1 MFFSQLLIFFV
12 SVVLISISIS
22 GYGSLMKTGIKK
34 NFLLNI
40 FLGFIVISF
49 VITIIHFFFKINL
62 LISFLIF
69 FIGILIFLIKKN
81 LVISYFLKKK
91 LIYYCIIILL
101 FIPIY
106 LSQKYHEDFGYYHLP
121 YAIGLIEEK
130 IIFGFSNINLTYVY
144 NSLWLNIY
152 SIFFLQDKNFD
163 FLTLPSFILYVSF
176 ILFSFNQIISK
187 KNLVSSDYYLV
198 VTLFYFLLKFTRI
211 SEFGV
216 DLPAIIFSILGIY
229 YFFKFSETEL
239 NNERKNYF
247 FLIIIFSI
255 FSILIK
261 LSTLPIIFLS
271 FYLYIKYFRDLKFSI
286 FNLRYL
292 LVYSLLTTFFVQQFI
307 YTGCFFFPTNLT
319 CLNVSWFNQDYLKL
333 SQKLELVNK
342 SYNLAKDIYTPEEY
356 LKNFNWIYF
365 WFKRNFVEILEHFL
379 TIIFPSMLFLFFL
392 KKNKENRFFFRESL
406 FIYIFLFVG
415 LMFWFNFSPVYRF
428 AIHLFLTLM
437 FMLLLNFFYFKQF
450 SKKVFVVFFSIFILF
465 NFSKNISR
473 LNKENSIYFG
483 IQKIHNKYVE
493 NIRYSNKHAKIFLPD
508 VENNSQNGW
517 QGRLCWD
524 IPFIC
529 SSKNFNIYK
538 KNNYLFLIK

>member
-1 MFFSQLLIFFV
+1 MFLLQLLIFFV
-12 SVVLISISIS
+12 SVVLVSISIS
-22 GYGSLMKTGIKK
+22 GYGNLIKLGKK

-40 FLGFIVISF
+40 FIGFVVISF
-49 VITIIHFFFKINL
+49 IVTFIHLFFKINL
-62 LISFLIF
+62 FISF
-69 FIGILIFLIKKN
+69 FILFTGILISLIKKS
-81 LVISYFLKKK
+81 LDFSYFLNKN
-91 LIYYCIIILL
+91 LIYYCVVILL
-101 FIPIY
+101 FIPIF

-130 IIFGFSNINLTYVY
+130 IIFGFSNIDLTYVY

-152 SIFFLQDKNFD
+152 SIFFLEDKNFD
-163 FLTLPSFILYVSF
+163 FLTLPTFILYVSF

-187 KNLVSSDYYLV
+187 KNLISSDYYLV

-216 DLPAIIFSILGIY
+216 DLPAIIFSILAIY
-229 YFFKFSETEL
+229 YFFKFSETNL
-239 NNERKNYF
+239 DKKKKDYF

-261 LSTLPIIFLS
+261 LSTFPIIFLS
-271 FYLYIKYFRDLKFSI
+271 FYLFIKYFRDLKFSI
-286 FNLRYL
+286 FNFRYI
-292 LVYSLLTTFFVQQFI
+292 LVYSLLITFLIQQFI

-342 SYNLAKDIYTPEEY
+342 SYNLARDIYTPEEY

-365 WFKRNFVEILEHFL
+365 WFKRNFVEILEHFS
-379 TIIFPSMLFLFFL
+379 TIIFPSILFLFFL
-392 KKNKENRFFFRESL
+392 KKSGENRFFFKEKIFL
-406 FIYIFLFVG
+406 YIFLLVG
-415 LMFWFNFSPVYRF
+415 LIFWLNFSPVYRF
-428 AIHLFLTLM
+428 AIHLFLTFI
-437 FMLLLNFFYFKQF
+437 FMLLLNFFYLKHF
-450 SKKVFVVFFSIFILF
+450 SKKVFIIFFSIFILF
-465 NFSKNISR
+465 NFSKNVLR
-473 LNKENSIYFG
+473 LNKENDVYFG
-483 IQKIHNKYVE
+483 IQKIHNKYVK
-493 NIRYSNKHAKIFLPD
+493 NIRYSNKHAKIFVPD

-529 SSKNFNIYK
+529 SYQNLNIYR
-538 KNNYLFLIK
+538 KNNYLFLIE

>member
-1 MFFSQLLIFFV
+1 MFLLQLLIFFV
-12 SVVLISISIS
+12 SVVLVSISIS
-22 GYGSLMKTGIKK
+22 GYGNLIKLGKK

-40 FLGFIVISF
+40 FIGFVVISF
-49 VITIIHFFFKINL
+49 IVTFIHLFFKINL
-62 LISFLIF
+62 FISF
-69 FIGILIFLIKKN
+69 FILFTGILISLIKKS
-81 LVISYFLKKK
+81 LDFSYFLNKN
-91 LIYYCIIILL
+91 LIYYCVVILL
-101 FIPIY
+101 FIPIF

-130 IIFGFSNINLTYVY
+130 IIFGFSNIDLTYVY

-152 SIFFLQDKNFD
+152 SIFFLEDKNFD
-163 FLTLPSFILYVSF
+163 FLTLPTFILYVSF

-187 KNLVSSDYYLV
+187 KNLISSDYYLV

-216 DLPAIIFSILGIY
+216 DLPAIIFSILAIY
-229 YFFKFSETEL
+229 YFFKFSETNL
-239 NNERKNYF
+239 DKKKKDYF

-261 LSTLPIIFLS
+261 LSTFPIIFLS
-271 FYLYIKYFRDLKFSI
+271 FYLFIKYFRDLKFSI
-286 FNLRYL
+286 FNFRYI
-292 LVYSLLTTFFVQQFI
+292 LVYSLLITFLIQQFI

-342 SYNLAKDIYTPEEY
+342 SYNLARDIYTPEEY

-365 WFKRNFVEILEHFL
+365 WFKRNFVEILEHFS
-379 TIIFPSMLFLFFL
+379 TIIFPSILFLFFL
-392 KKNKENRFFFRESL
+392 KKSGENRFFFKEKIFL
-406 FIYIFLFVG
+406 YIFLLVG
-415 LMFWFNFSPVYRF
+415 LIFWLNFSPVYRF
-428 AIHLFLTLM
+428 AIHLFLTFI
-437 FMLLLNFFYFKQF
+437 FMLLLNFFYLKHF
-450 SKKVFVVFFSIFILF
+450 SKKVFIIFFSIFILF
-465 NFSKNISR
+465 NFSKNVLR
-473 LNKENSIYFG
+473 LNKENDVYFG
-483 IQKIHNKYVE
+483 IQKIHNKYVK
-493 NIRYSNKHAKIFLPD
+493 NIRYSNKHAKIFVPD

-529 SSKNFNIYK
+529 SYKNLNIYR
-538 KNNYLFLIK
+538 KNNYLFLIE